1 MSTKN
6 RERVARYGL
15 ETVVQMAQKYASD
28 HQMALALTGI
38 LENLFKLSEET
49 CTKVS
54 SLLLVCSIQF
64 SSVVRDLCSLVTF
77 VVPIVVI
84 WQSITNCYMKHIDL
98 NFK

>member
-15 ETVVQMAQKYASD
+15 ETVVKMAQKYACD

-54 SLLLVCSIQF
+54 SVPLVCSI
-64 SSVVRDLCSLVTF
+64 
-77 VVPIVVI
+77 
-84 WQSITNCYMKHIDL
+84 
-98 NFK
+98 